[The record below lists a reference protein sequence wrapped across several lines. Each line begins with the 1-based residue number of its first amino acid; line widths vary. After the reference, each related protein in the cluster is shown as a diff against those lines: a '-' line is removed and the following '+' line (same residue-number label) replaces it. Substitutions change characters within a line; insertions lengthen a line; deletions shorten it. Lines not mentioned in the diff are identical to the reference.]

1 MKNIL
6 SFKLIKIV
14 FIFFLIIKTNIFAPL
29 TLPPDMERIFLDGL
43 NRLFRDDFEGAMGK
57 FDSLCVIEPEN
68 PFGYFCKAFGYDLI
82 MDEYRNLKFMDEF
95 YEAASSAIEK
105 AEILEKKE
113 NPSAEVYLFSG
124 GAIGIRGVRR
134 AMIGDWV
141 GAFRDALKAAD
152 KVEKCL
158 EIDSTLY
165 DAYYGLGN
173 YHYWKS
179 VKTKILWW
187 LPFIG
192 DERQKGIDEVKV
204 SMRRGKFTEIPGKM
218 CLLRIYIEEKN
229 YNEVLRIADELIKRN
244 NSLHPL
250 WFKGYAYIYIEEW
263 ERTIDLYNEI
273 LRRLK
278 EKDFYG
284 VEGEIEC
291 WYYLALCNYKIG
303 KIEEAKRYLN
313 MILPYKGKVETK
325 IYFYENYID
334 SAEKLLREINK
345 TN

>member
-14 FIFFLIIKTNIFAPL
+14 FIIFLIGKINIFATL
-29 TLPPDMERIFLDGL
+29 TLSPDMERIFLDGL
-43 NRLFRDDFEGAMGK
+43 DRLFRDDFTGAMGK

-68 PFGYFCKAFGYDLI
+68 PFGYFCKAFSYDLI
-82 MDEYRNLKFMDEF
+82 MDEYRTLKFMDEF
-95 YEAASSAIEK
+95 NEAARNAKEK

-134 AMIGDWV
+134 AMLGDWF

-152 KVEKCL
+152 KVENCL
-158 EIDSTLY
+158 KIDSTLY
-165 DAYYGLGN
+165 DAYLGLGT

-192 DERQKGIDEVKV
+192 DEREKGIEEIKI
-204 SMRRGKFTEIPGKM
+204 SMRRGKFTEIPGKLG
-218 CLLRIYIEEKN
+218 LLRVYIEEKDFG
-229 YNEVLRIADELIKRN
+229 EVLKITDELIKRN
-244 NSLHPL
+244 NNLHPL
-250 WFKGYAYIYIEEW
+250 WFKGYAYVYFEEW

-291 WYYLALCNYKIG
+291 WY
-303 KIEEAKRYLN
+303 
-313 MILPYKGKVETK
+313 
-325 IYFYENYID
+325 
-334 SAEKLLREINK
+334 
-345 TN
+345 

>member
-6 SFKLIKIV
+6 SFKLIKII
-14 FIFFLIIKTNIFAPL
+14 FILFLIGKINIFATL
-29 TLPPDMERIFLDGL
+29 TLSPDMERIFLDGL
-43 NRLFRDDFEGAMGK
+43 NRLFRDDFAGAMEK

-68 PFGYFCKAFGYDLI
+68 PFGYFSKAFSYDLI
-82 MDEYRNLKFMDEF
+82 MDEYRTLKFMDEF
-95 YEAASSAIEK
+95 DEAAGNAIKK

-124 GAIGIRGVRR
+124 SAIGIRGIRR
-134 AMIGDWV
+134 AMLGDWV

-152 KVEKCL
+152 KVENCL
-158 EIDSTLY
+158 KIDATLY
-165 DAYYGLGN
+165 DAYYGLGT

-179 VKTKILWW
+179 VKTRILWW

-192 DERQKGIDEVKV
+192 DEREKGIEEIKISVRK
-204 SMRRGKFTEIPGKM
+204 GKFTEIPGKLG
-218 CLLRIYIEEKN
+218 LLRVYIEEKN
-229 YNEVLRIADELIKRN
+229 FGEVLKITNELIKRN
-244 NSLHPL
+244 NNLHPL
-250 WFKGYAYIYIEEW
+250 WFKGYAYVYIGEW

-278 EKDFYG
+278 EKDFHG

>member
-6 SFKLIKIV
+6 SFKLIKII
-14 FIFFLIIKTNIFAPL
+14 FIFFLIVKTNIFATL

-43 NRLFRDDFEGAMGK
+43 NRLFRDDFTGAMEK

-68 PFGYFCKAFGYDLI
+68 PFGYFCKAFSYDLI
-82 MDEYRNLKFMDEF
+82 MDEYRTLRFMDEF
-95 YEAASSAIEK
+95 DEAVSNAIKK

-134 AMIGDWV
+134 GMIGDWW
-141 GAFRDALKAAD
+141 GAFWDGLKAAD
-152 KVEKCL
+152 KLEKSL
-158 EIDSTLY
+158 EIHSTLY
-165 DAYYGLGN
+165 DALYGLGT

-179 VKTKILWW
+179 AKSKIFWW

-192 DERQKGIDEVKV
+192 DERQKGIDEIKI
-204 SMRRGKFTEIPGKM
+204 SMKRGKFTEIPGEM

-229 YNEVLRIADELIKRN
+229 YNEVLRIADELIKSN
-244 NSLHPL
+244 NNLHPL
-250 WFKGYAYIYIEEW
+250 WFKGYAYVYIKEW
-263 ERTIDLYNEI
+263 ERAIDLYNEI
-273 LRRLK
+273 LRRLR
-278 EKDFYG
+278 EKDFHG
-284 VEGEIEC
+284 IEGEIEC

-303 KIEEAKRYLN
+303 KIEEAKKYLN
-313 MILPYKGKVETK
+313 IILPYKGKAETR

-334 SAEKLLREINK
+334 SAERLFREINR